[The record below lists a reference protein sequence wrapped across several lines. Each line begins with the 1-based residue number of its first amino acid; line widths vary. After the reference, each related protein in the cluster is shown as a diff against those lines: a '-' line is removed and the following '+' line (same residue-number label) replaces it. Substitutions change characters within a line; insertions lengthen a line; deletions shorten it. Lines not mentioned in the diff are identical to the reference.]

1 MNPGTYFLYAGAGL
15 AGVTTLF
22 CFLSGSLNF
31 SRKTNM
37 AVLIT
42 GWSLAAACIITGIV
56 WTQISEKYCCNNS
69 YTQIFAQPMN
79 KVRDPDNTK
88 LQNLKTLVGDQRRS
102 TEYTRYQYPRFGRRS
117 NYASQRYQYAY

>member
-69 YTQIFAQPMN
+69 
-79 KVRDPDNTK
+79 R
-88 LQNLKTLVGDQRRS
+88 
-102 TEYTRYQYPRFGRRS
+102 
-117 NYASQRYQYAY
+117 